1 MQFQLRNYQ
10 ISTISH
16 MLEAATKCRK
26 VLYCLPTGAGKTVIF
41 SEFAAKYTDNVLIVV
56 HRKELFDQV
65 CKSLSRLGI
74 IYGIVKSGKPT
85 NLNRVSVAMVETLNN
100 RIKKETFYDTL
111 LVIDECHVGNFKK
124 IKKDFPFYF
133 GFSATPIATTDPPL
147 SDYYD
152 ELFVPV
158 TVGSLIDNGYLAEPE
173 LIAPD
178 RFVLDL
184 AIDHKTGDF
193 DERQMNE
200 KLSKVTYITACAQKY
215 AEYCFGKKTLIFCP
229 NVQISQEVAKLIPNS
244 RHLDYLASDNERT
257 ATIEWFKNTPGAVLV
272 NVALLTTGFDTPE
285 TEAIIINRPTK
296 SLPLYMQMVGRGS
309 RVTESK
315 KKFAILDLYGCCH
328 LETIG
333 FWESNKDWE
342 VIWQTTIRKTA
353 KGGEMP
359 LKLCTNC
366 RAMIAIAS
374 KICKY
379 CGHDLIGEKFEDIEL
394 IEEVKIIS
402 IAEKEFERIAEIQ
415 RRKNLKEFFVLFA
428 GIEKMPTISHVKT
441 YAALFAEKYK
451 KNESF
456 VIDLA
461 IKKYKEKNAMEFS

>member
-1 MQFQLRNYQ
+1 MQLRNYQ

-16 MLEAATKCRK
+16 MIEAASNRRK

-41 SEFAAKYTDNVLIVV
+41 SEFAAKYTGNVLIVV
-56 HRKELFDQV
+56 HRKELFEQTV
-65 CKSLSRLGI
+65 KSLSRLGI
-74 IYGIVKSGKPT
+74 IYGIVKSGRKT
-85 NLNRVSVAMVETLNN
+85 NLHRVSVAMVETLNN
-100 RIKKETFYDTL
+100 RIKKEDFGDTL
-111 LVIDECHVGNFKK
+111 LIIDECHIGNFKK
-124 IKKDFPFYF
+124 IKEIFPFYF

-147 SDYYD
+147 SEYYD
-152 ELFVPV
+152 ELHVPV

-178 RFVLDL
+178 RFVLEL
-184 AIDHKTGDF
+184 AIDRKTGDF
-193 DERQMNE
+193 DDRQMNDE
-200 KLSKVTYITACAQKY
+200 LSKVKYITACAKKY
-215 AEYCFGKKTLIFCP
+215 EEHCFGKKTLIFCP
-229 NVQISQEVAKLIPNS
+229 NIQISQEVAKLIPKA
-244 RHLDYLASDNERT
+244 RHMDYMASDNERT
-257 ATIEWFKNTPGAVLV
+257 ATIEWFKSTPGAVLV
-272 NVALLTTGFDTPE
+272 NVALLTTGFDAPD
-285 TEAIIINRPTK
+285 TEVIIINRPTR

-315 KKFAILDLYGCCH
+315 KKFTILDLYGCCH

-333 FWESNKDWE
+333 FWEGNKDWE

-359 LKLCTNC
+359 LKTCPNC

-402 IAEKEFERIAEIQ
+402 LAEKEFERLAEIQ

-428 GIEKMPTISHVKT
+428 GIEKMPTITHVKT

-461 IKKYKEKNAMEFS
+461 IKKYKEKNALEIS